1 MALRIWHFLN
11 TISGGGWLLR
21 QFPHQYCFYAI
32 HQATSRLPC
41 NGLFKLFFALNQ
53 SLGADQAIGR
63 SLSAPCPFPLPHK
76 EISSHLPLWLSLL
89 LFSESLSLNT
99 CYPSLAKKHRTHQ
112 GERVSF
118 SHDTHHSVFQLFL
131 PIFLF
136 FKIISL
142 RHRRN

>member
-1 MALRIWHFLN
+1 M
-11 TISGGGWLLR
+11 LR
-21 QFPHQYCFYAI
+21 QLPRQYCFYAI
-32 HQATSRLPC
+32 PQATSRFPC
-41 NGLFKLFFALNQ
+41 NGHVELFFALNQ
-53 SLGADQAIGR
+53 SLGADKAIGR
-63 SLSAPCPFPLPHK
+63 SLISTPFFLLPHK
-76 EISSHLPLWLSLL
+76 EMSSLLPLWLSLL

-118 SHDTHHSVFQLFL
+118 SHDTDHSVFQLFL